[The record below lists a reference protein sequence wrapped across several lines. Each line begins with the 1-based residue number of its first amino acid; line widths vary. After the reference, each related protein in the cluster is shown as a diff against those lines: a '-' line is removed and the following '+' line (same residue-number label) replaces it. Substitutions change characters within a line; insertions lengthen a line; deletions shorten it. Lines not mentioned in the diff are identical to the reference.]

1 MTEAVAPAF
10 PARTTFLDRLAKRPF
25 ATLFLLCFIAW
36 VPGFF
41 TLPPLDRDE
50 SRFAQ
55 ASKQMIETGNYVDIR
70 YSVGPRYKKPV
81 GIYWLQAAST
91 KLFSEPPYNEIW
103 TYRLPSLIGGFVA
116 VFLAFWCAR
125 AFASPPVAL
134 IAAALDRLHRGAHR
148 RNQDRQD
155 RCGAAGDGAGFA
167 GVADAILSRRARS
180 QHARRPACGWRW
192 ADGSRSRSASC
203 SRDRSSWRCWR

>member
-1 MTEAVAPAF
+1 AARPCANPAHMRYSPPGRTRPCIQEAFQMTDAAHPAPASGS
-10 PARTTFLDRLAKRPF
+10 RLLDALAKRPF

-41 TLPPLDRDE
+41 SLGPLDRDE

-70 YSVGPRYKKPV
+70 YSIGPRYKKPV
-81 GIYWLQAAST
+81 GIYWLQVAST

-103 TYRLPSLIGGFVA
+103 TYRLPSLIGGFCA

-125 AFASPPVAL
+125 AFAPPPIAL
-134 IAAALDRLHRGAHR
+134 IAAALI
-148 RNQDRQD
+148 
-155 RCGAAGDGAGFA
+155 GFTVSLTA
-167 GVADAILSRRARS
+167 ETKIAKTDAVLLATVLGT
-180 QHARRPACGWRW
+180 QALL
-192 ADGSRSRSASC
+192 
-203 SRDRSSWRCWR
+203 